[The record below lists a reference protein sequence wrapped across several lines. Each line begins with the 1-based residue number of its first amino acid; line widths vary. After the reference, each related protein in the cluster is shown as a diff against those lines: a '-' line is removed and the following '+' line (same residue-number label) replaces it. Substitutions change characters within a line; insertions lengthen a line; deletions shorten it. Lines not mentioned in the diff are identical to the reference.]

1 MTIRNTNS
9 LIFTDSPVCR
19 SGQKVMYGAAKH
31 EEVKVV
37 CEVEADPRQLSF
49 RWEFNSSSDNLQVL
63 TFVAEGLRSVATY
76 IPRTEQDYGTLLCW
90 AENSVGR
97 QKDPCVYIVV
107 PAGNQFQSH
116 FSK

>member
-1 MTIRNTNS
+1 
-9 LIFTDSPVCR
+9 
-19 SGQKVMYGAAKH
+19 MYGAAKH

-63 TFVAEGLRSVATY
+63 TFVAEGLRSIATY